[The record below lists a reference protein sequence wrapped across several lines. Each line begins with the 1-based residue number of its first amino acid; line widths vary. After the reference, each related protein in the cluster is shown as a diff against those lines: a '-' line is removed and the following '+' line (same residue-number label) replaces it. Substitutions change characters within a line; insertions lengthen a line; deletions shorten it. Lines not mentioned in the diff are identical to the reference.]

1 MQRLLIIGAG
11 DVAQRLAPEILQ
23 RYQRVYV
30 LLRRAEAAAAWRAKG
45 AIPIIGDLDDYRS
58 LKRLAGLAQQVIHL
72 APPPDS
78 GTRDTR
84 TRHLALALSYRGS
97 LPYRFSYISTSGV
110 YGDCHGEWVQESRP
124 PLPATARGKRRLH
137 AERTLRNWARRRHIR
152 LGILRAPG
160 IYALDRL
167 PLQRLQQHTPALVA
181 AEDSYS
187 NHIHADDLAQL
198 ALLALWRARPGR
210 IYHASDDQPLK
221 MGDYFDRVADYAG
234 LPRPPRLSR
243 AELASQVSAMQMS
256 FLNESRRLDNTRLR
270 RELRARLRYPSVE
283 RLLGREV

>member
-11 DVAQRLAPEILQ
+11 DVAQRLPPEILQ

-30 LLRRAEAAAAWRAKG
+30 LVRRAEAAAAWRAKG
-45 AIPIIGDLDDYRS
+45 VIPIIGDLDDYRS

-72 APPPDS
+72 APPPNS
-78 GTRDTR
+78 GTHDTR
-84 TRHLALALSYRGS
+84 TRHLTLALSHRGS
-97 LPYRFSYISTSGV
+97 VPYRFSYISTSGV
-110 YGDCHGEWVQESRP
+110 YGDCQGERVAETRP
-124 PLPATARGKRRLH
+124 PKPVTARGERRLD
-137 AERTLRNWARRRHIR
+137 AERTLRRWAQARHIR

-167 PLQRLQQHTPALVA
+167 PLQRLHNLTPALLPE
-181 AEDSYS
+181 EDSFS

-198 ALLALWRARPGR
+198 ALLTLWRTRSCR

-243 AELASQVSAMQMS
+243 AELTSRVSALQMS
-256 FLNESRRLDNTRLR
+256 FLNESRQLDNKRLHK
-270 RELRARLRYPSVE
+270 ELRAKLHYPTVIS
-283 RLLGREV
+283 LLAQTR